1 MSDIKSSKNILDIPV
16 ISITSESKYAS
27 FVKRLNLEVKNSR
40 KLRMRVF
47 NRKIK
52 IIKLLKIATSGED
65 NKRI

>member
-16 ISITSESKYAS
+16 ISITSENGYAS